1 MIALAGCSKPQRI
14 MVAGSKSVA
23 AAENGQP
30 IASLRRGEK
39 PFALILG
46 NEGHG
51 LTRATLNACD
61 ETVTVRGSGKVQSL
75 NVAASAAILLQT
87 LAR

>member
-1 MIALAGCSKPQRI
+1 LRASYCV
-14 MVAGSKSVA
+14 VAA